1 MHAPIFKKAALALAA
16 SGLLASVPAHAD
28 TLATA
33 LDINSL
39 MGFTV
44 DVAGSGPQA
53 VDTGI
58 LNVSNLTPNG
68 SFLAFCYE
76 LLQGVNVNALNGM
89 TFSPSSVIPGAVQTL
104 FNQSY
109 AEVHFDNAVEVAG
122 FQIALW
128 ETLDDNNLGTG
139 SFKNWSGVSNSAAEG
154 DALFAAEIYLDR
166 LVNGGPSTGNYQ
178 LTLWQSP
185 DSQDI
190 LQASTASSV
199 PEPTSLMLGALGLA
213 GLSVLRRRKSS

>member
-1 MHAPIFKKAALALAA
+1 MMHTTLKKAALALAA
-16 SGLLASVPAHAD
+16 AGLLASAPAHAD
-28 TLATA
+28 TLAME

-39 MGFTV
+39 MGFKV
-44 DVAGSGPQA
+44 DVNGTGTKT
-53 VDTGI
+53 VDTGVF
-58 LNVSNLTPNG
+58 NVSNATTG
-68 SFLAFCYE
+68 SSFLAFCYE

-128 ETLDDNNLGTG
+128 ETLDDNNLNTG
-139 SFKNWSGVSNSAAEG
+139 ALSNWAGATNSADEG
-154 DALFAAEIYLDR
+154 DALFNAEIFLDR
-166 LVNGGPSTGNYQ
+166 VVSGGANTGNYQ
-178 LTLWQSP
+178 LTVWQSP
-185 DSQDI
+185 DSQDVI
-190 LQASTASSV
+190 QASAAAI

-213 GLSVLRRRKSS
+213 GLSLVRRRKA

>member
-1 MHAPIFKKAALALAA
+1 MMHAPILKKAALALAA
-16 SGLLASVPAHAD
+16 AGLMASVPAHAD
-28 TLATA
+28 TLAME

-44 DVAGSGPQA
+44 DVASTGPRA

-58 LNVSNLTPNG
+58 LSVSNLTTNG

-76 LLQGVNVNALNGM
+76 LLQGVSVNTLTGM
-89 TFSPSSVIPGAVQTL
+89 PFDASSTTPTAVQTL

-128 ETLDDNNLGTG
+128 ETLDDKNLSTG
-139 SFKNWSGVSNSAAEG
+139 ALSNWNGATSSADEG
-154 DALFAAEIYLDR
+154 DALFNAEIFLDR
-166 LVNGGPSTGNYQ
+166 VANGGVSTGNYQ
-178 LTLWQSP
+178 LTVWQSA

-190 LQASTASSV
+190 IQASTAAI

-213 GLSVLRRRKSS
+213 GLSLVRRRKA

>member
-1 MHAPIFKKAALALAA
+1 MMHAPIFKKAALALAA
-16 SGLLASVPAHAD
+16 AGLMASVPAHAD
-28 TLATA
+28 TLATE

-44 DVAGSGPQA
+44 DTASAGPLA

-58 LNVSNLTPNG
+58 LNVSNLSTGG

-76 LLQGVNVNALNGM
+76 LLQGINSNALNGLP
-89 TFSPSSVIPGAVQTL
+89 FDASSVIPAAVQTL

-128 ETLDDNNLGTG
+128 ETLDDNNLNTG
-139 SFKNWSGVSNSAAEG
+139 NFSNWAGATNSADEG
-154 DALFAAEIYLDR
+154 DALFNAEIFLDR
-166 LVNGGPSTGNYQ
+166 VANGGANTGNYQ
-178 LTLWQSP
+178 LTIWQSP

-190 LQASTASSV
+190 IQASTAAI

-213 GLSVLRRRKSS
+213 GLSLVRRRKA

>member
-16 SGLLASVPAHAD
+16 AGLLASVPAHAD
-28 TLATA
+28 TLATE

-58 LNVSNLTPNG
+58 LNVSNLTTNG

-128 ETLDDNNLGTG
+128 ETLDDNNLSTG
-139 SFKNWSGVSNSAAEG
+139 NFSNWAGESNSVEEG
-154 DALFAAEIYLDR
+154 DALFTAELFLDR
-166 LVNGGPSTGNYQ
+166 LVNGGSATGNYQ

>member
-16 SGLLASVPAHAD
+16 AGLMASVPAHAD
-28 TLATA
+28 TLAME

-39 MGFTV
+39 MGFKV
-44 DVAGSGPQA
+44 DVNGTGTKT
-53 VDTGI
+53 VDTGVF
-58 LNVSNLTPNG
+58 NVSNATTG
-68 SFLAFCYE
+68 SSFLAFCYE
-76 LLQGVNVNALNGM
+76 LLQGINSNALNGM
-89 TFSPSSVIPGAVQTL
+89 PFDASSVIPAAVQTL

-128 ETLDDNNLGTG
+128 ETLDDNNLNTG
-139 SFKNWSGVSNSAAEG
+139 NLSNWGGATNSADEG
-154 DALFAAEIYLDR
+154 DALFNAEIFLDR
-166 LVNGGPSTGNYQ
+166 VANGGANTGNYQ
-178 LTLWQSP
+178 LTIWQSP

-190 LQASTASSV
+190 IQASAAAI

-213 GLSVLRRRKSS
+213 GLSLVRRRKA

>member
-16 SGLLASVPAHAD
+16 AGLMASIPAHAD
-28 TLATA
+28 TLAMEV
-33 LDINSL
+33 DINSL

-58 LNVSNLTPNG
+58 VNVSNLTTNG

-76 LLQGVNVNALNGM
+76 LLQGINSNALNGM
-89 TFSPSSVIPGAVQTL
+89 PFDASSVIPAAVQTL

-128 ETLDDNNLGTG
+128 ETLDDNDLNTGNL
-139 SFKNWSGVSNSAAEG
+139 SNWAGATNSAEEG
-154 DALFAAEIYLDR
+154 DALFNAEIFLDR
-166 LVNGGPSTGNYQ
+166 VANGDPSTGNYQ
-178 LTLWQSP
+178 LTIWQSP
-185 DSQDI
+185 DSQDVI
-190 LQASTASSV
+190 QASAAAI

-213 GLSVLRRRKSS
+213 GLSLVRRRKA

>member
-16 SGLLASVPAHAD
+16 AGLMASVPAHAD
-28 TLATA
+28 TLATE

-44 DVAGSGPQA
+44 DTANAGPLT
-53 VDTGI
+53 VDTGV
-58 LNVSNLTPNG
+58 LNVTNLSTG
-68 SFLAFCYE
+68 SSFLAFCYE
-76 LLQGVNVNALNGM
+76 LLQGINSNALNGM
-89 TFSPSSVIPGAVQTL
+89 PFDASSVIPAAVQTL

-128 ETLDDNNLGTG
+128 ETLDDNNLNTG
-139 SFKNWSGVSNSAAEG
+139 NLSNWGGATNSADEG
-154 DALFAAEIYLDR
+154 DALFNAEIFLDR
-166 LVNGGPSTGNYQ
+166 VANGGASTGNYQ
-178 LTLWQSP
+178 LTIWQSP

-190 LQASTASSV
+190 IQASAAAI

-213 GLSVLRRRKSS
+213 GLSLVRRRKA

>member
-16 SGLLASVPAHAD
+16 AGLLASVPAHAD
-28 TLATA
+28 TLATE

-44 DVAGSGPQA
+44 DTANAGPLA
-53 VDTGI
+53 VDTGV
-58 LNVSNLTPNG
+58 LNVTNLSTG
-68 SFLAFCYE
+68 SSFLAFCYE
-76 LLQGVNVNALNGM
+76 LLQGINSNALNGM
-89 TFSPSSVIPGAVQTL
+89 PFDASSVIPAAVQTL

-128 ETLDDNNLGTG
+128 ETLDDNDLNTGNL
-139 SFKNWSGVSNSAAEG
+139 SNWAGATNSAEEG
-154 DALFAAEIYLDR
+154 DALFNAEIFLDR
-166 LVNGGPSTGNYQ
+166 VANGDPSTGNYQ
-178 LTLWQSP
+178 LTIWQSP
-185 DSQDI
+185 DSQDVI
-190 LQASTASSV
+190 QASAAAI

-213 GLSVLRRRKSS
+213 GLSLVRRRKA

>member
-16 SGLLASVPAHAD
+16 AGLMASVPAHAD
-28 TLATA
+28 TLAMEA
-33 LDINSL
+33 DINTL

-44 DVAGSGPQA
+44 DVANSGTKA

-58 LNVSNLTPNG
+58 FNVANLTTDV

-76 LLQGVNVNALNGM
+76 LLQGVSVNTLTGM
-89 TFSPSSVIPGAVQTL
+89 PFDASSAIPAAVQTL

-109 AEVHFDNAVEVAG
+109 AEVHFDNAIEVAG

-128 ETLDDNNLGTG
+128 ETLDDNNLTTG
-139 SFKNWSGVSNSAAEG
+139 NLSNWSGATNSADEG
-154 DALFAAEIYLDR
+154 DALFNAEIFLDR
-166 LVNGGPSTGNYQ
+166 VVNGGANTGNYQ
-178 LTLWQSP
+178 LTIWQSP
-185 DSQDI
+185 DTQDI
-190 LQASTASSV
+190 IQASAAAI

-213 GLSVLRRRKSS
+213 GLSLVRRRKA

>member
-16 SGLLASVPAHAD
+16 AGLMASVPAHAD
-28 TLATA
+28 TLATE

-44 DVAGSGPQA
+44 DTASAGPLA

-58 LNVSNLTPNG
+58 LNVSNLSTGG

-76 LLQGVNVNALNGM
+76 LLQGINSNALNGLP
-89 TFSPSSVIPGAVQTL
+89 FDASSVIPVAVQTL

-128 ETLDDNNLGTG
+128 ETLDDNNLNTG
-139 SFKNWSGVSNSAAEG
+139 NFSNWAGATNSADEG
-154 DALFAAEIYLDR
+154 DALFNAEIFLDR
-166 LVNGGPSTGNYQ
+166 VANGGANTGNYQ
-178 LTLWQSP
+178 LTIWQSP

-190 LQASTASSV
+190 IQASTAAI

-213 GLSVLRRRKSS
+213 GLSLVRRRKA

>member
-1 MHAPIFKKAALALAA
+1 MMHAPIFKKAALALAA
-16 SGLLASVPAHAD
+16 AGLMASVPAHAD
-28 TLATA
+28 TLAMEV
-33 LDINSL
+33 DINSL

-44 DVAGSGPQA
+44 DVAGSGPLA

-58 LNVSNLTPNG
+58 LNVSNLTTNG

-76 LLQGVNVNALNGM
+76 LLQGVSVNSLAGLPFDAS
-89 TFSPSSVIPGAVQTL
+89 TVIPAAVQTL

-128 ETLDDNNLGTG
+128 ETLDDNNLNTG
-139 SFKNWSGVSNSAAEG
+139 ALSNWGGATNSADEG
-154 DALFAAEIYLDR
+154 DALFNAELFLDR
-166 LVNGGPSTGNYQ
+166 VVNGGASTGNYQ
-178 LTLWQSP
+178 LTVWQSP

-190 LQASTASSV
+190 IQASTATI

-213 GLSVLRRRKSS
+213 GLSLVRRRKA

>member
-16 SGLLASVPAHAD
+16 AGLMASVPAHAD
-28 TLATA
+28 TLATE

-44 DVAGSGPQA
+44 DTASAGPLA

-58 LNVSNLTPNG
+58 LNVSNLSTGG

-128 ETLDDNNLGTG
+128 ETLDDNNLNTG
-139 SFKNWSGVSNSAAEG
+139 NLSNWAGATNSADEG
-154 DALFAAEIYLDR
+154 DALFNAEIFLDR
-166 LVNGGPSTGNYQ
+166 VANGSANTGNYQ
-178 LTLWQSP
+178 LTIWQSP

-190 LQASTASSV
+190 IQASAAAI

-213 GLSVLRRRKSS
+213 GLSLVRRRKA

>member
-1 MHAPIFKKAALALAA
+1 MMHAPIFKKAALALAA
-16 SGLLASVPAHAD
+16 AGLMASVPAHAD
-28 TLATA
+28 TLATE

-44 DVAGSGPQA
+44 DTASAGPLA

-58 LNVSNLTPNG
+58 LNVSNLSTGG

-76 LLQGVNVNALNGM
+76 LLQGINSNALNGLP
-89 TFSPSSVIPGAVQTL
+89 FDASSVIPVAVQTL

-128 ETLDDNNLGTG
+128 ETLDDNNLNTG
-139 SFKNWSGVSNSAAEG
+139 NFSNWAGATNSADEG
-154 DALFAAEIYLDR
+154 DALFNAEIFLDR
-166 LVNGGPSTGNYQ
+166 VANGGANTGNYQ
-178 LTLWQSP
+178 LTIWQSP

-190 LQASTASSV
+190 IQASTAAI

-213 GLSVLRRRKSS
+213 GLSLVRRRKA

>member
-16 SGLLASVPAHAD
+16 AGLMASVPAHAD
-28 TLATA
+28 TLAME

-39 MGFTV
+39 MGFKV
-44 DVAGSGPQA
+44 DVNGTGTKT
-53 VDTGI
+53 VDTGVF
-58 LNVSNLTPNG
+58 NVSNATTG
-68 SFLAFCYE
+68 SSFLAFCYE
-76 LLQGVNVNALNGM
+76 LLQGINSNALNGLP
-89 TFSPSSVIPGAVQTL
+89 FDASSVIPAAVQTL

-128 ETLDDNNLGTG
+128 ETLDDNNLNTG
-139 SFKNWSGVSNSAAEG
+139 NLSNWGGATNSADEG
-154 DALFAAEIYLDR
+154 DALFNAEIFLDR
-166 LVNGGPSTGNYQ
+166 VANGGASTGNYQ
-178 LTLWQSP
+178 LTIWQSP

-190 LQASTASSV
+190 IQASTAAI

-213 GLSVLRRRKSS
+213 GLSLVRRRKA

>member
-16 SGLLASVPAHAD
+16 AGLMASVPAHAD
-28 TLATA
+28 TLATE

-44 DVAGSGPQA
+44 DTASAGPLA

-58 LNVSNLTPNG
+58 LNVSNLSTGG

-76 LLQGVNVNALNGM
+76 LLQGINSNALNGLP
-89 TFSPSSVIPGAVQTL
+89 FDASSVIPAAVQTL

-128 ETLDDNNLGTG
+128 ETLDDNNLNTG
-139 SFKNWSGVSNSAAEG
+139 NFSNWAGATNSADEG
-154 DALFAAEIYLDR
+154 DALFNAEIFLDR
-166 LVNGGPSTGNYQ
+166 VANGGANTGNYQ
-178 LTLWQSP
+178 LTIWQSP

-190 LQASTASSV
+190 IQASTAAI

-213 GLSVLRRRKSS
+213 GLSLVRRRKA

>member
-1 MHAPIFKKAALALAA
+1 MNER
-16 SGLLASVPAHAD
+16 
-28 TLATA
+28 TA
-33 LDINSL
+33 
-39 MGFTV
+39 
-44 DVAGSGPQA
+44 
-53 VDTGI
+53 
-58 LNVSNLTPNG
+58 NLTRKTAETEVKTTLTEATG
-68 SFLAFCYE
+68 SF
-76 LLQGVNVNALNGM
+76 V
-89 TFSPSSVIPGAVQTL
+89 TL
-104 FNQSY
+104 PV
-109 AEVHFDNAVEVAG
+109 AADCDIRTLVEKS
-122 FQIALW
+122 
-128 ETLDDNNLGTG
+128 LGTG

>member
-1 MHAPIFKKAALALAA
+1 MMHAPIFKKAALALAA
-16 SGLLASVPAHAD
+16 AGLMASVPAHAD
-28 TLATA
+28 TLAMEV
-33 LDINSL
+33 DINSL

-58 LNVSNLTPNG
+58 LNVSNLTTNG

-76 LLQGVNVNALNGM
+76 LLQGVSVNSLTGLPFDAA
-89 TFSPSSVIPGAVQTL
+89 TVIPAAVQTL

-128 ETLDDNNLGTG
+128 ETLDDNNLSTG
-139 SFKNWSGVSNSAAEG
+139 ALSNWAGATNSADEG
-154 DALFAAEIYLDR
+154 DALFNAEIFLDR
-166 LVNGGPSTGNYQ
+166 VVNGGANTGNYQ
-178 LTLWQSP
+178 LTVWQNP

-190 LQASTASSV
+190 IQASTATI

-213 GLSVLRRRKSS
+213 GLSLVRRRKA

>member
-1 MHAPIFKKAALALAA
+1 MMHTTLKKAALALAA
-16 SGLLASVPAHAD
+16 AGLLASAPAHAD
-28 TLATA
+28 TLAME

-44 DVAGSGPQA
+44 DVSGGTKA
-53 VDTGI
+53 VDTGVF
-58 LNVSNLTPNG
+58 NVTNSTAGG

-76 LLQGVNVNALNGM
+76 LLQGVNVDALTGM
-89 TFSPSSVIPGAVQTL
+89 SFSPTSVIPAAVQTL

-128 ETLDDNNLGTG
+128 ETLDDKNLSTG
-139 SFKNWSGVSNSAAEG
+139 NFSNWAGESNSVEEG
-154 DALFAAEIYLDR
+154 DALFTAELFLDR
-166 LVNGGPSTGNYQ
+166 LVNGGSATGNYQ

-185 DSQDI
+185 DSQDV
-190 LQASTASSV
+190 LQASTAAV
-199 PEPTSLMLGALGLA
+199 PEPTSLVLGALGLA
-213 GLSVLRRRKSS
+213 GLSVLRRRKS

>member
-1 MHAPIFKKAALALAA
+1 MMHAPIFKKAALALAA
-16 SGLLASVPAHAD
+16 AGLMASVPAHAD
-28 TLATA
+28 TLAMEV
-33 LDINSL
+33 DINSL

-44 DVAGSGPQA
+44 DVANSGPLA

-58 LNVSNLTPNG
+58 LNVSNLTTNG

-76 LLQGVNVNALNGM
+76 LLQGVSVNSLAGLPFDAS
-89 TFSPSSVIPGAVQTL
+89 TVIPAAVQTL

-128 ETLDDNNLGTG
+128 ETLDDNNLNTG
-139 SFKNWSGVSNSAAEG
+139 ALSNWGGATNSADEG
-154 DALFAAEIYLDR
+154 DALFNAEIFLDR
-166 LVNGGPSTGNYQ
+166 VVNGGASTGNYQ
-178 LTLWQSP
+178 LTVWQSP

-190 LQASTASSV
+190 IQASTATI

-213 GLSVLRRRKSS
+213 GLSLVRRRKA